1 MIPETVTPQRT
12 DSHTVNPWFQV
23 VLMLITSLAVAII
36 IYFTLQRFQ
45 SFETHKSTTS
55 LSEKA
60 VLFVSQK
67 AEVPVIES
75 GVFVRDISNFDSVHG
90 KFSADLL
97 VWFHFNPS
105 LISPELVGKFVLER
119 AEEKNRS
126 DAIVQVSTKDDY
138 VVKYYVRLNYALPFN
153 YVEFPVDDH
162 RINFVLTNYFLDSS
176 KARFETSEKFII
188 LNPDI
193 QIEGWKILQKSAQV
207 GYLESPVSIDSP
219 EKTIYYPRMVF
230 GFDLE
235 RDGIR
240 QVLSTVLPL
249 LVIFFTALFTF
260 AINPVDT
267 DYYNVIALSVASVM
281 ALIAYRFVIET
292 VSPATGYFTISD
304 YIFLF
309 FLILTLIILFI
320 NTLGTKI
327 SSYQKSVMTV
337 LLHVAT
343 IVVFA
348 LLFRPWL

>member
-1 MIPETVTPQRT
+1 MAQRT
-12 DSHTVNPWFQV
+12 DTHTVSPWFQIAC
-23 VLMLITSLAVAII
+23 MLVTSLVVTVI

-67 AEVPVIES
+67 SSVPVIES

-90 KFSADLL
+90 RFSADLL
-97 VWFHFNPS
+97 VWFRFNPS
-105 LISPELVGKFVLER
+105 LISPALVEKFVLER

-126 DAIVQVSTKDDY
+126 DAIVQVSTKDEY
-138 VVKYYVRLNYALPFN
+138 VVKYYVRLNYSVPFN

-162 RINFVLTNYFLDSS
+162 RIDFVLTNYFLDSS
-176 KARFETSEKFII
+176 RARFETNEKFII

-193 QIEGWKILQKSAQV
+193 QIEGWKILEKTAQV
-207 GYLESPVSIDSP
+207 GYLENPITLDNP

-260 AINPVDT
+260 AINPIGA

-281 ALIAYRFVIET
+281 ALVAYRFVIET

-320 NTLGTKI
+320 NTLGSKI
-327 SSYQKSVMTV
+327 SSYQKSVTTV
-337 LLHVAT
+337 LLHAAT
-343 IVVFA
+343 IIVFVI
-348 LLFRPWL
+348 LFRPWL